1 MKCFQDFFAIEL
13 YEGHLYVQLDLGSGA
28 KKVRPSKFE
37 LNDSDWHR
45 VELVLR
51 KRNGRVSIDGIS
63 DAFETP
69 GMLCTFEIIYCI

>member
-1 MKCFQDFFAIEL
+1 M
-13 YEGHLYVQLDLGSGA
+13 QLDLGSGA
-28 KKVRPSKFE
+28 KKVRPSKFV

-51 KRNGRVSIDGIS
+51 KRSGRVSIDGIS

-69 GMLCTFEIIYCI
+69 GTV

>member
-1 MKCFQDFFAIEL
+1 MKWFFQDFIAIEL
-13 YEGHLYVQLDLGSGA
+13 YEGHLYVQLDLGSGV

-37 LNDSDWHR
+37 LNDAEWHR
-45 VELVLR
+45 VEIVLR

-69 GMLCTFEIIYCI
+69 GMLCTF